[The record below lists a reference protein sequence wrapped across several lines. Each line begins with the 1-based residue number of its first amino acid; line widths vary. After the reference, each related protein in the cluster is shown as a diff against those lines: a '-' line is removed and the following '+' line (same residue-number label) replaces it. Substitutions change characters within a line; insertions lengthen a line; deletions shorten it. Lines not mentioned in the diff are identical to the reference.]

1 MTITPKRGIRKG
13 AQFVVVVKYD
23 GVPDVI
29 NDPVLGIGGAIPTD
43 DGLLII
49 GQPHVAASWFPVND
63 HPSDAASYSVDI
75 TVPKGLEGVSNGI
88 LKGSSTKRGWT
99 TWSWEAKE
107 PMASYLATATI
118 GDFDVHSYKADGI
131 KYVDAID
138 PNLYTPPVTPLTGSQ
153 LLVSQAADFSYKR
166 MTRSISVPAG
176 GAMLSFS
183 VARSTETAWDF
194 FFVEARSAGGDD
206 WTTLPDLNGSTSND
220 TGLSCP
226 VWLAIHPFLTHY
238 QSDNGDGTCSPVG
251 TDPFVGNWNA
261 ATGEAVGWTQWTVDL
276 SGYAGT
282 SVEISLSYASDDVFS
297 SSRAWRSTT
306 SSYRPAKARP
316 RSRTTAT
323 RSTVGRHLVHQRA
336 APATPTTGKWA
347 PRQTCHPPPA

>member
-43 DGLLII
+43 DGLQII

-153 LLVSQAADFSYKR
+153 L
-166 MTRSISVPAG
+166 
-176 GAMLSFS
+176 
-183 VARSTETAWDF
+183 W
-194 FFVEARSAGGDD
+194 
-206 WTTLPDLNGSTSND
+206 
-220 TGLSCP
+220 
-226 VWLAIHPFLTHY
+226 
-238 QSDNGDGTCSPVG
+238 
-251 TDPFVGNWNA
+251 
-261 ATGEAVGWTQWTVDL
+261 
-276 SGYAGT
+276 
-282 SVEISLSYASDDVFS
+282 
-297 SSRAWRSTT
+297 SR
-306 SSYRPAKARP
+306 RPQI
-316 RSRTTAT
+316 SRT
-323 RSTVGRHLVHQRA
+323 SE
-336 APATPTTGKWA
+336 
-347 PRQTCHPPPA
+347 